1 MVEDEIQTI
10 PVTVAPIDE
19 FKALID
25 KLNMIDERV
34 EFVLGEISQREGLK
48 IGMHIGFIYGVL
60 SGFIITIIL
69 KYLLGLI

>member
-1 MVEDEIQTI
+1 MVEDEVKTL
-10 PVTVAPIDE
+10 PVTVAPMDE

-25 KLNMIDERV
+25 KLNMIDERI

-48 IGMHIGFIYGVL
+48 MGMHVGFIYGVM
-60 SGFIITIIL
+60 SGFIVTIIL